1 MLPLAELSQVTVLD
15 LNVNSIR
22 DISSLGAL
30 PRLEVL
36 RLAENDLTEIGALLT
51 LPALRIVEVWG
62 NPLSATALQHVETLR
77 KRGVEVQN

>member
-1 MLPLAELSQVTVLD
+1 MPLAGLGHVRVLD
-15 LNVNSIR
+15 LNENSIS
-22 DISSLGAL
+22 DISSLKAL

-36 RLAENDLTEIGALLT
+36 RLAENDLMEIDALLT

-62 NPLSATALQHVETLR
+62 NPLSATALQHVETLQ